1 MVVNRKGLH
10 SRLCKFWPPSLVLKL
25 TSSGPT
31 VEKGLAALDSLYD
44 LRNVIPGLISS
55 SKMEDQEGEL
65 PQARATDLAYVQP
78 GIHSGCL
85 LYWHY
90 QSSVSMPTPQ
100 SANAQSPT
108 SSVSSSPRICRY
120 LNRHN
125 RFSTESCS
133 LSWTNCSSRP
143 IQHWQKQDYEQL
155 DCCARCFWRM
165 LLDSQRVPMGSYR
178 YLRGC

>member
-1 MVVNRKGLH
+1 MYN
-10 SRLCKFWPPSLVLKL
+10 L

-65 PQARATDLAYVQP
+65 PQACATDVANAQP
-78 GIHSGCL
+78 GMHSGCL

-90 QSSVSMPTPQ
+90 QNSVSMPTPQ
-100 SANAQSPT
+100 SANAQSPI
-108 SSVSSSPRICRY
+108 SSVSSSPLICHY

-125 RFSTESCS
+125 PFSTESYS
-133 LSWTNCSSRP
+133 LSWTNYSSRP
-143 IQHWQKQDYEQL
+143 IQRWQKQDYEQL

-178 YLRGC
+178 SSRDC

>member
-1 MVVNRKGLH
+1 MNH
-10 SRLCKFWPPSLVLKL
+10 Q

-65 PQARATDLAYVQP
+65 TQARCRNRADDQP
-78 GIHSGCL
+78 GTRFGSL
-85 LYWHY
+85 LYWPY
-90 QSSVSMPTPQ
+90 QSSVSTPTPQ

-120 LNRHN
+120 LNLHN
-125 RFSTESCS
+125 RFSTESYS

-155 DCCARCFWRM
+155 DCCARYSWRM
-165 LLDSQRVPMGSYR
+165 LLDWQRVPMGLYR
-178 YLRGC
+178 SSRDC